1 MKKIILSLFLAV
13 SLSGCMAIAGLST
26 LLPSAWD
33 SNQSAVITDIQQQ
46 SKRIDCKWKIN
57 EVKDHLE
64 YLDEKTEWLIIYSET
79 KQTTDIFNMAQVYN
93 TTLQDFYKR
102 VETKSMSN
110 SYCENKKAIL
120 IEQSNI
126 IAKTLQG
133 RN

>member
-1 MKKIILSLFLAV
+1 MKNIVLYLFLAV
-13 SLSGCMAIAGLST
+13 SLNGCLALAGLST
-26 LLPSAWD
+26 LLSSAWD
-33 SNQSAVITDIQQQ
+33 PNQSAAITDIQQQ
-46 SKRIDCKWKIN
+46 SKRINCKWKIN

-93 TTLQDFYKR
+93 ATLQDFYKR

>member
-1 MKKIILSLFLAV
+1 MKKIILYLFLAV
-13 SLSGCMAIAGLST
+13 SLNGCLALAGLST

-46 SKRIDCKWKIN
+46 SKRLNCKWKISDVN
-57 EVKDHLE
+57 DHLVR
-64 YLDEKTEWLIIYSET
+64 LDEKVEWLIIYSET

-93 TTLQDFYKR
+93 ATLQDFYKR

>member
-1 MKKIILSLFLAV
+1 MKKIILYLFLAV
-13 SLSGCMAIAGLST
+13 SLNGCLALAGLST

-33 SNQSAVITDIQQQ
+33 SNQSAAITDIQQQ
-46 SKRIDCKWKIN
+46 SKRLNCKWKISDVN
-57 EVKDHLE
+57 DHLVR
-64 YLDEKTEWLIIYSET
+64 LDEKVEWLIIYSET

-93 TTLQDFYKR
+93 ATLQDFYKR

-110 SYCENKKAIL
+110 SYCENKKTIL

>member
-1 MKKIILSLFLAV
+1 MRKIILYLFLAV
-13 SLSGCMAIAGLST
+13 SLNGCLALAGLST

-33 SNQSAVITDIQQQ
+33 SNQSAAITDIQQQ
-46 SKRIDCKWKIN
+46 SKRINCKWKIN

-79 KQTTDIFNMAQVYN
+79 KQTTDIFNMTQVYN
-93 TTLQDFYKR
+93 ATLQDFYKR

>member
-1 MKKIILSLFLAV
+1 VKKIILSLFLAV
-13 SLSGCMAIAGLST
+13 SLSGCVALAGLST

-33 SNQSAVITDIQQQ
+33 PNQSAVITDIQQQ
-46 SKRIDCKWKIN
+46 SKRINCKWKID
-57 EVKDHLE
+57 EVKQHLE

-110 SYCENKKAIL
+110 SYCENKKTIL

>member
-1 MKKIILSLFLAV
+1 MKKIILYLFLAV
-13 SLSGCMAIAGLST
+13 SLIGCLALAGLST

-33 SNQSAVITDIQQQ
+33 PNQSAAITDIQQQ
-46 SKRIDCKWKIN
+46 SKRINCKWKIN

-93 TTLQDFYKR
+93 ATLQDFYKR

>member
-13 SLSGCMAIAGLST
+13 SLSGCMALAGLSA
-26 LLPSAWD
+26 LMPSAWD
-33 SNQSAVITDIQQQ
+33 PNQSAVITDIQQQ
-46 SKRIDCKWKIN
+46 SKRINCKWKIN

-79 KQTTDIFNMAQVYN
+79 KQTTDIFNMTQVYN
-93 TTLQDFYKR
+93 ATLQDFYKR

>member
-1 MKKIILSLFLAV
+1 MKKIILSLFLAF
-13 SLSGCMAIAGLST
+13 SLSGCIALAGLST

-33 SNQSAVITDIQQQ
+33 PNQSAVITDIQQQ
-46 SKRIDCKWKIN
+46 SKRINCKWKIDK
-57 EVKDHLE
+57 VKEHLE

-110 SYCENKKAIL
+110 SYCENKKTIL

>member
-13 SLSGCMAIAGLST
+13 SLSGCMALAGLST

-33 SNQSAVITDIQQQ
+33 PNQSAVITDIQQQ
-46 SKRIDCKWKIN
+46 SKRINCKWKIN

-93 TTLQDFYKR
+93 ATLQDFYKR

>member
-1 MKKIILSLFLAV
+1 MKKIILSLFLAF
-13 SLSGCMAIAGLST
+13 SLSGCIALAGLST

-33 SNQSAVITDIQQQ
+33 PNQSAAITDIQQQ
-46 SKRIDCKWKIN
+46 SKRINCKWKIDK
-57 EVKDHLE
+57 VKEHLE

-110 SYCENKKAIL
+110 SYCENKKTIL

>member
-1 MKKIILSLFLAV
+1 MKKIILSLFLAI
-13 SLSGCMAIAGLST
+13 SLSGCAALASLST

-33 SNQSAVITDIQQQ
+33 SNQSAAITDIQQQ
-46 SKRIDCKWKIN
+46 SKRINCNWKIN

-64 YLDEKTEWLIIYSET
+64 YLDERTEWLIIYSET
-79 KQTTDIFNMAQVYN
+79 KKTTDIFNMTQVYN

-126 IAKTLQG
+126 IAKALQG

>member
-1 MKKIILSLFLAV
+1 MKKIILYLFLAV
-13 SLSGCMAIAGLST
+13 SLNGCLALAGLST

-33 SNQSAVITDIQQQ
+33 PNQSAAITDIQQQ
-46 SKRIDCKWKIN
+46 SKRINWKWKIN

-79 KQTTDIFNMAQVYN
+79 KQTTDIFNMTQVYN
-93 TTLQDFYKR
+93 ATLQDFYKR

>member
-13 SLSGCMAIAGLST
+13 SLSGCVALAGLST

-33 SNQSAVITDIQQQ
+33 PNQSAVITDIQQQ
-46 SKRIDCKWKIN
+46 SKRINCKWKIDK
-57 EVKDHLE
+57 VKEHLE

-110 SYCENKKAIL
+110 SYCENKKTIL

>member
-1 MKKIILSLFLAV
+1 MKKILLSLFLAV
-13 SLSGCMAIAGLST
+13 SLSSCMALAGLST
-26 LLPSAWD
+26 LIPSAWD
-33 SNQSAVITDIQQQ
+33 PNQSAVITDIQQQ
-46 SKRIDCKWKIN
+46 SKRINCSWKIN

-79 KQTTDIFNMAQVYN
+79 KKTTDIFNMAQVYN
-93 TTLQDFYKR
+93 ATLQDFYKR

-126 IAKTLQG
+126 IAKALQG

>member
-1 MKKIILSLFLAV
+1 MKKTILSLFLAL
-13 SLSGCMAIAGLST
+13 SLSGCAVFGGLST
-26 LLPSAWD
+26 LFPSAWD

-46 SKRIDCKWKIN
+46 SKRINCGWKIN

-79 KQTTDIFNMAQVYN
+79 KKTTDIFNMAQVYN

-126 IAKTLQG
+126 IAKVLQG

>member
-13 SLSGCMAIAGLST
+13 SLSGCIALAGLST

-33 SNQSAVITDIQQQ
+33 ANQSAAITDIQQQ
-46 SKRIDCKWKIN
+46 SKRINCKWKID
-57 EVKDHLE
+57 EVKNHLE

-110 SYCENKKAIL
+110 SYCENKKTIL